1 MFLCCY
7 RIHKKGILKIV
18 YLSDILLLMDII
30 IKYFG
35 SITEDQIHK
44 FSLLKDVY
52 TDWNAKINVISRKD
66 IDELYTKHVL
76 HSLGIAKVINFTQG
90 SSVLDVGTGGGF
102 PGIPLAILFP
112 ETEFVLIDG
121 IKKKITVVQEVAA
134 GLGLKNVEARQQRAE
149 ERKGKSFDFVVTRAV
164 AVLEKLVPWSMPLI
178 KDEQRHSLPNGLIAL
193 KGGDVKT
200 EIKALPRSAYTEV
213 YPIQKMFAND
223 FFEEK
228 VVVYVQY

>member
-1 MFLCCY
+1 MEQLLTYFPDLSATQQAQLAQLDPLY
-7 RIHKKGILKIV
+7 R
-18 YLSDILLLMDII
+18 
-30 IKYFG
+30 
-35 SITEDQIHK
+35 E
-44 FSLLKDVY
+44 
-52 TDWNAKINVISRKD
+52 WNEKINVISRKD
-66 IDELYTKHVL
+66 IDNLYPHHVL
-76 HSLGIAKVINFTQG
+76 HSLAIAKVLQFLPG
-90 SSVLDVGTGGGF
+90 ARVLDLGTGGGF

-164 AVLEKLVPWSMPLI
+164 AVLKKLVPWSMPLI